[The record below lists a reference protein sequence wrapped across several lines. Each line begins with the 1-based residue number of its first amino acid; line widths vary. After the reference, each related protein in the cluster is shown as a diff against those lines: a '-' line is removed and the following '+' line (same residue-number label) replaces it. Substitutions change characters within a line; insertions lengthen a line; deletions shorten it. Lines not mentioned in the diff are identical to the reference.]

1 MTLGIS
7 VDDWGDV
14 HRVNG
19 NVRFGVTPL
28 CDPGE
33 STRTSFP
40 RLSSTNEVLSPIH
53 STYYCY

>member
-1 MTLGIS
+1 MTPGIS
-7 VDDWGDV
+7 VDDGGDV
-14 HRVNG
+14 HRVNA

-28 CDPGE
+28 CDSGDKRP
-33 STRTSFP
+33 RTFP